1 MAGREDAGTVDI
13 LLDQDARC
21 IQMFVEDWAAAYG
34 SPYLVK
40 DSDEA
45 KLRGR
50 LVEDGD
56 ELVAH
61 APAPGGG
68 PAGPIAFVDGVRRGE
83 AALSDLDPTTGA
95 LARAVAGTHA
105 CGAVVGEPGGPLA
118 FEEVRVSRMLIWGS
132 GIHRE
137 LPAVR
142 GGWEWAARSI
152 DDDSPEAPLQ
162 ELQRRMRL
170 EERLLADEHAARG
183 RLVIL
188 DGPLSLALSRDL
200 PVVGY
205 IKTHYRT
212 LLPPEQHRRIA
223 DLKPM
228 ERTSI
233 FSLGVDRYSCYLRL
247 TPSTR
252 LSGPWSGIVRL
263 EIPQST
269 GLRVAIQTMDRVAA
283 MIPRYAGVPHRDP
296 RAPQNLQPVGA
307 LERELRHRMGD
318 AGLAYRAVRAAVALS
333 LQEVS

>member
-1 MAGREDAGTVDI
+1 
-13 LLDQDARC
+13 
-21 IQMFVEDWAAAYG
+21 MFVEDWAAAYG

-40 DSDEA
+40 ESDEA
-45 KLRGR
+45 NLAAR

-56 ELVAH
+56 ELVLH
-61 APAPGGG
+61 PPPGDWSRD
-68 PAGPIAFVDGVRRGE
+68 PVAFVDGVRRGE
-83 AALSDLDPTTGA
+83 AALSDLDPRTGA

-105 CGAVVGEPGGPLA
+105 CGAVAGEASGRLC
-118 FEEVRVSRMLIWGS
+118 FDEVRVSRMLIWGS
-132 GIHRE
+132 GVERE
-137 LPAVR
+137 LPPVR
-142 GGWEWAARSI
+142 GGWEWTARFI
-152 DDDSPEAPLQ
+152 QDDAPDAPLK
-162 ELQRRMRL
+162 ELQSRMRQ
-170 EERLLADEHAARG
+170 EEGLVAEEQAARG
-183 RLVIL
+183 RLVIV
-188 DGPLSLALSRDL
+188 DGPLNFVRSRDL

-205 IKTHYRT
+205 IKTHYRA
-212 LLPPEQHRRIA
+212 LLPPEKHRRIA

-228 ERTSI
+228 ERTSM
-233 FSLGVDRYSCYLRL
+233 FSLGQDRYSCYLRL

-269 GLRVAIQTMDRVAA
+269 GLSVAVQTMNRVAA

-333 LQEVS
+333 LQEVTR